1 MVNEYQRSLWIQN
14 SNGQK
19 EIGQF
24 NVTAPLSSPLIPC
37 DGDGWGDD
45 DDNGD
50 GVGDAAMS
58 LL

>member
-19 EIGQF
+19 EIGHF
-24 NVTAPLSSPLIPC
+24 NVTAPSPQIPC

-50 GVGDAAMS
+50 GVGDAVE
-58 LL
+58 